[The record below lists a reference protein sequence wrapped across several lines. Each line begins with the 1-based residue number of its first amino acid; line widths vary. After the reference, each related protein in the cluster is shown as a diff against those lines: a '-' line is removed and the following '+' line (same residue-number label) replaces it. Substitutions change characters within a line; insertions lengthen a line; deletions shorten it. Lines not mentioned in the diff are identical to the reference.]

1 MNSVYSV
8 GQINNYIR
16 RMIQQDIL
24 LSRVYVRGEVSNLKY
39 HTSGHIYFSLKD
51 ETGTLSCVMFAG
63 NRKGLTFA
71 MKNGDKVICA
81 GNFDVYTRGG
91 NYQMYVKAIR
101 LEGAGILYER
111 YLKLK
116 AELQE
121 MGMFDAVYKKP
132 VPRYAR
138 RVGIVT
144 APTGAA
150 IRDIQNISR
159 RRNPYVQLI
168 LYPAQVQ
175 GEGAAE
181 TIARGIDMLDKAG
194 VDVIIAGRGGG
205 SIEDL
210 WAFNEEIVAR
220 AIFNC
225 RTPVISA
232 VGHETDTT
240 IADFVAD
247 LRAPT
252 PSAAA
257 ELAIFDYSE
266 FTDTITRYRRRLRQ
280 GTERRIIKARG
291 DVRYYEVRLLA
302 LSPKNRLRDRRR
314 QLADKEERMTNI
326 LKRRIDEN
334 RMRADIISR
343 RMSLMAERS
352 LRQRQKKYSMLVE
365 RMRGLNPL
373 DRLKAGFSFVSD
385 GEGRAVTRISEVEA
399 GQTLSIH
406 VTDGI
411 IKAGVQEIC
420 ARENLEELYGSGKE
434 RTDN

>member
-1 MNSVYSV
+1 
-8 GQINNYIR
+8 
-16 RMIQQDIL
+16 
-24 LSRVYVRGEVSNLKY
+24 
-39 HTSGHIYFSLKD
+39 
-51 ETGTLSCVMFAG
+51 
-63 NRKGLTFA
+63 

-101 LEGAGILYER
+101 LEGAGLLYER
-111 YLKLK
+111 FLKLK
-116 AELQE
+116 AELLE
-121 MGMFDAVYKKP
+121 MGMFDAAYKKP

>member
-1 MNSVYSV
+1 MF
-8 GQINNYIR
+8 
-16 RMIQQDIL
+16 QQDIL

-39 HTSGHIYFSLKD
+39 HTSGHIYFSLKV
-51 ETGTLSCVMFAG
+51 ETGTLLCVMFAG
-63 NRKGLTFA
+63 NRKGLAFA

-91 NYQMYVKAIR
+91 TYQMYVKAIR
-101 LEGAGILYER
+101 LEGAGLLYER

-116 AELQE
+116 AELLE

-132 VPRYAR
+132 VPKYAR

-168 LYPAQVQ
+168 LYPALVQ

-181 TIARGIDMLDKAG
+181 AIARGIEALDKAG

-225 RTPVISA
+225 ATPVISA

-257 ELAIFDYSE
+257 ELAVFDYSE
-266 FTDTITRYRRRLRQ
+266 FMDTIAVYRRRLGQ

-291 DVRYYEVRLLA
+291 DIRYYEVRLGA
-302 LSPKNRLRDRRR
+302 LSPKNKLNDRRR
-314 QLADKEERMTNI
+314 RLAEQEERMVSV
-326 LKRRIDEN
+326 LRRRIDEN
-334 RMRADIISR
+334 RMRADTISR
-343 RMSLMAERS
+343 RMSLVAERT
-352 LRQRQKKYSMLVE
+352 LRLRQKKYSMLVE

-373 DRLKAGFSFVSD
+373 DRLKSGFSFVSD
-385 GEGRAVTRISEVEA
+385 EKGRAVTRISDVEA
-399 GQTLSIH
+399 GRVLSIH

-411 IKAGVQEIC
+411 IKAGVQDVSSRKIPEVSYG
-420 ARENLEELYGSGKE
+420 REK
-434 RTDN
+434 

>member
-1 MNSVYSV
+1 MNNVYSV

-16 RMIQQDIL
+16 RMFQQDIL

-63 NRKGLTFA
+63 NRKGLAFA

-101 LEGAGILYER
+101 LEGAGLLYER

-132 VPRYAR
+132 VPKYAR

-168 LYPAQVQ
+168 LYPALVQ

-181 TIARGIDMLDKAG
+181 AIARGIEALDKAG

-225 RTPVISA
+225 ATPVISA

-257 ELAIFDYSE
+257 ELAVFDYSE
-266 FTDTITRYRRRLRQ
+266 FMDTIAVYRRRLGQ

-291 DVRYYEVRLLA
+291 DIRYYEVRLSA
-302 LSPKNRLRDRRR
+302 LSPKNKLNDRRR
-314 QLADKEERMTNI
+314 RLAEEEERMVSV
-326 LKRRIDEN
+326 LRRRIDEN
-334 RMRADIISR
+334 RMRADTISR
-343 RMSLMAERS
+343 RMSLVAERT
-352 LRQRQKKYSMLVE
+352 LRLRQKKYSMLVE

-373 DRLKAGFSFVSD
+373 DRLKSGFSFVSD
-385 GEGRAVTRISEVEA
+385 EKGRAVTRISDVEA
-399 GQTLSIH
+399 GQVLSIH

-411 IKAGVQEIC
+411 IKAGVQDVSSRKIPEVSYG
-420 ARENLEELYGSGKE
+420 REK
-434 RTDN
+434 

>member
-1 MNSVYSV
+1 MF
-8 GQINNYIR
+8 
-16 RMIQQDIL
+16 QQDIL

-63 NRKGLTFA
+63 NRKGLAFA

-101 LEGAGILYER
+101 LEGAGLLYER

-132 VPRYAR
+132 VPKYAR

-168 LYPAQVQ
+168 LYPALVQ

-181 TIARGIDMLDKAG
+181 AIARGIEALDKAG

-225 RTPVISA
+225 ATPVISA

-257 ELAIFDYSE
+257 ELAVFDYSE
-266 FTDTITRYRRRLRQ
+266 FMDTIAVYRRRLGQ

-291 DVRYYEVRLLA
+291 DIRYYEVRLSA
-302 LSPKNRLRDRRR
+302 LSPKNKLNDRRR
-314 QLADKEERMTNI
+314 RLAEEEERMVSV
-326 LKRRIDEN
+326 LRRRIDEN
-334 RMRADIISR
+334 RMRADTISR
-343 RMSLMAERS
+343 RMSLVAERM
-352 LRQRQKKYSMLVE
+352 LRLRQKKYSMLVE

-373 DRLKAGFSFVSD
+373 DRLKSGFSFVSD
-385 GEGRAVTRISEVEA
+385 EKGRAVTRISDVEA
-399 GQTLSIH
+399 GQVLSIH

-411 IKAGVQEIC
+411 IKAGVQDVSSRKIPEVSYG
-420 ARENLEELYGSGKE
+420 REK
-434 RTDN
+434 

>member
-1 MNSVYSV
+1 MNNVYSV

-16 RMIQQDIL
+16 RMFQQDIL

-63 NRKGLTFA
+63 NRKGLAFA

-101 LEGAGILYER
+101 LEGAGLLYER

-132 VPRYAR
+132 VPKYAR

-168 LYPAQVQ
+168 LYPALVQ

-181 TIARGIDMLDKAG
+181 AVARGIEALDKAG

-225 RTPVISA
+225 TTPVISA

-257 ELAIFDYSE
+257 ELAVFDYSE
-266 FTDTITRYRRRLRQ
+266 FMDTIAVYRRRLGQ

-291 DVRYYEVRLLA
+291 DIRYYEVRLGA
-302 LSPKNRLRDRRR
+302 LSPKNKLNDRRR
-314 QLADKEERMTNI
+314 RLAEQEERMVSV
-326 LKRRIDEN
+326 LRRRIDEN
-334 RMRADIISR
+334 RMRADTISR
-343 RMSLMAERS
+343 RMSLVAERT
-352 LRQRQKKYSMLVE
+352 LRLRQKKYSMLVE

-373 DRLKAGFSFVSD
+373 DRLKSGFSFVSD
-385 GEGRAVTRISEVEA
+385 EKGRAVTRISDVEA
-399 GQTLSIH
+399 GRVLSIH

-411 IKAGVQEIC
+411 TKAGVQDVSSRKIPEVSYG
-420 ARENLEELYGSGKE
+420 REK
-434 RTDN
+434 

>member
-1 MNSVYSV
+1 MF
-8 GQINNYIR
+8 
-16 RMIQQDIL
+16 QQDIL

-63 NRKGLTFA
+63 NRRGLSFE

-101 LEGAGILYER
+101 LEGAGLLYER

-116 AELQE
+116 AELEE
-121 MGMFDAVYKKP
+121 MGMFDKAYKKP
-132 VPRYAR
+132 VPKYAR

-168 LYPAQVQ
+168 LYPALVQ
-175 GEGAAE
+175 GEGAAVS
-181 TIARGIDMLDKAG
+181 IAKGIEKLDEAG

-257 ELAIFDYSE
+257 ELAVFDYFE
-266 FTDTITRYRRRLRQ
+266 FADTIAAYRRRLGQ
-280 GTERRIIKARG
+280 GIERRIIKARG
-291 DVRYYEVRLLA
+291 DVRYYEVRLKA
-302 LSPKNRLRDRRR
+302 LSPKNRHRRR
-314 QLADKEERMTNI
+314 QLAEKEEKMAGI
-326 LKRRIDEN
+326 LTRQIAGN
-334 RMRADIISR
+334 RMRAEDISR
-343 RMSLMAERS
+343 RMSLTAERT

-385 GEGRAVTRISEVEA
+385 EEGRAITRISGVHA
-399 GQTLSIH
+399 GQILNIH

-411 IKAGVQEIC
+411 IKAGVKET
-420 ARENLEELYGSGKE
+420 SGRNISE
-434 RTDN
+434 